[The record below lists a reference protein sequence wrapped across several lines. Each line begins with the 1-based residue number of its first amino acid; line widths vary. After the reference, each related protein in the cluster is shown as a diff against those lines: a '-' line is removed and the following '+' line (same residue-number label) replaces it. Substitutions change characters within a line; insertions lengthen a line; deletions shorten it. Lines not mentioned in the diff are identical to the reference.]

1 MRAGVVFA
9 VVDDIAFKRLTAR
22 QRQCLRLVAAP
33 ATSKQIARELGISS
47 HTVDEHIREALATL
61 GVPDRQEAARLF
73 LAFEGGQRPPQAL
86 SSQAIGVEERP
97 PVPAIET
104 ASERRIEA
112 SNLSTAPAPS
122 LGQER
127 SADEPLPLPFPTKGR
142 PRNELDRTTRLLWI
156 GAVLIGLILAASLF
170 IALAVRISNAG

>member
-1 MRAGVVFA
+1 M
-9 VVDDIAFKRLTAR
+9 VDQTAFNRLTAR

-61 GVPDRQEAARLF
+61 GVSDRQEAARLF

-86 SSQAIGVEERP
+86 SSQAGGVEERP
-97 PVPAIET
+97 AVPAVE
-104 ASERRIEA
+104 AVSERRADA
-112 SNLSTAPAPS
+112 SNLSTAPAP
-122 LGQER
+122 LMAQER
-127 SADEPLPLPFPTKGR
+127 AAEEALPLPFPTKGR
-142 PRNELDRTTRLLWI
+142 PRNELDRTTRLIWI

-170 IALAVRISNAG
+170 ITVAVRISNAL